1 MNSIAK
7 MYRALSQKERTQVI
21 VLAACILISS
31 YMIIAV
37 LMFDKMFT
45 VEKLSN
51 RKQNRIETRI
61 GKFEI
66 PEIQSG
72 LTQKALDKANAA
84 LAKQETLLMQY
95 KNSMLPMDTPKPR
108 EQVKL
113 KITHLAQQ
121 HNIDIV
127 QLDTSGTEIRETP
140 QELTGK
146 ALKAL
151 FSQRTSFSIK
161 ASAEY
166 FDFIAFVESLSS
178 LPYINYIKNLQIS
191 SVSGNSGENSD
202 QSSDGLL
209 NITFDLQM

>member
-1 MNSIAK
+1 MSSIAK
-7 MYRALSQKERTQVI
+7 MYGALSRKERTQVI
-21 VLAACILISS
+21 ILAACILISS
-31 YMIIAV
+31 YMIVAV
-37 LMFDKMFT
+37 LMFDKMFA
-45 VEKLSN
+45 VEKLTN

-66 PEIQSG
+66 LEIAPG
-72 LTQKALDKANAA
+72 LTHKALDKVNVA
-84 LAKQETLLMQY
+84 LAKQEALLKQY
-95 KNSMLPMDTPKPR
+95 KNNMLPMDTPKPR

-121 HNIDIV
+121 YRIDIV

-140 QELTGK
+140 KDLTGK
-146 ALKAL
+146 ALKSF

-178 LPYINYIKNLQIS
+178 LPYLNFIKNLQINAISDS
-191 SVSGNSGENSD
+191 STENSD
-202 QSSDGLL
+202 QPTNGLL
-209 NITFDLQM
+209 DIQFDLQM